1 VCVAGAL
8 TLLGCARQPVVRV
21 VGGERV
27 EDRAIASEAYAA
39 YLRGSLAE
47 SAGDWARARAE
58 YRRVLSWDG
67 ASVEARAR
75 LGRVE
80 CRASGRAA
88 ALEAA
93 VSFAPGAELAWL
105 ELARCHLSQRRYG
118 LARHAAERAVMIA
131 PDHEGA
137 SLVLAESWARLGDRA
152 EMERW
157 LGALEARA
165 FWTRGADG
173 QGPSDQAPN
182 RALREELARVR
193 ALLPRD
199 AADRAAVP
207 NRFAAVDRAL
217 VDGDLEAARSAASAL
232 MLPASELALRALA
245 LGLLTLAQEQAD
257 LVASAAPEDVNAW
270 IVRLVVSRRAPAQP
284 SEALVVPAFP
294 HEPEAP
300 SPLGRALLAEFLWGA
315 LGFDAANAWLNAV
328 QLDAAQLAAA
338 ERAAREWD
346 PLLARVYARLKAQLE
361 AQGVRA
367 SSGL

>member
-8 TLLGCARQPVVRV
+8 ALVACARQPVVRV
-21 VGGERV
+21 VQGERV

-58 YRRVLSWDG
+58 YRRVLSWDD

-80 CRASGRAA
+80 CRATGRAD

-105 ELARCHLSQRRYG
+105 ELARCHLAQGRYG

-131 PDHEGA
+131 PDHDGA

-157 LGALEARA
+157 LGPLETKAL
-165 FWTRGADG
+165 WTSTSQDSGL
-173 QGPSDQAPN
+173 PSEGSSN

-193 ALLPRD
+193 AALPPD
-199 AADRAAVP
+199 GAGGAAVS

-217 VDGDLEAARSAASAL
+217 VDGDLEAARGAASAL

-245 LGLLTLAQEQAD
+245 LGLLTLAREQAE

-270 IVRLVVSRRAPAQP
+270 IVQLVVARRAPAQP
-284 SEALVVPAFP
+284 SEALVVPPFP
-294 HEPEAP
+294 YEPEAP
-300 SPLGRALLAEFLWGA
+300 SPLGRALLAEFLSGA
-315 LGFDAANAWLNAV
+315 LGVDAAEAWLNAV

-346 PLLARVYARLKAQLE
+346 PLLARVYARLEAQL
-361 AQGVRA
+361 AAYSFR
-367 SSGL
+367 GL